1 MSSSSKGI
9 TLEQISHDHSGLTI
23 RNTSDTQ
30 LYDSSNGTATHTG
43 STTKTYDIL
52 NWLIQTLSSAHSLDA
67 LLHSLGDLTRQVM
80 QMDLCIVMLVD
91 PTSGSLTMRAAS
103 PDLSDYKISFAP
115 IESNRIPWK
124 KLQVFSSEG
133 QLPILTQHE
142 QEQLNPLKQ
151 VQYETLL
158 VVPLVV
164 GNENLGLLNCYS
176 SKNRD
181 YTLEDQVLLRA
192 ITSHG
197 ALAIQNRQLAYT
209 PGRNELGPYIKSF
222 FDDLL
227 SEKPEMEESLRG
239 RANYLGCDLTK
250 PHTMLLIEMV
260 LPEDPAGTQRSRD
273 PAPMQDRISMIQ
285 ANDHYRYEENLS
297 GGNLQIGF
305 KYAAQIMKH
314 RLQEHYP
321 GSVMDQRGNR
331 LYCIMPLDTSRDLHT
346 WLCDIMHQIQLEQH
360 TRMFFGIGNS
370 YVDIH
375 DYRKGFAEAEEALRI
390 GQHLKNEGG
399 GTHFNDLGVYRYIYE
414 FACLNKVDDLY
425 LEQIA
430 ALTSYDQQRKG
441 SELLDTLEI
450 FLEVG
455 GNIKDTSERLQVHRN
470 TIIQRLKRIQSLSA
484 IDLEQPNQRLRLQ
497 IALMIDKLRKH

>member
-23 RNTSDTQ
+23 RSASDIHQ
-30 LYDSSNGTATHTG
+30 YDSSNGTATHIG
-43 STTKTYDIL
+43 STTKTYEIL

-67 LLHSLGDLTRQVM
+67 LLHSLADLTRQVM
-80 QMDLCIVMLVD
+80 KMDLSIVMLVD

-103 PDLSDYKISFAP
+103 PDLSDYKIRFTP

-164 GNENLGLLNCYS
+164 GNDNLGLLNCYS

-181 YTLEDQVLLRA
+181 YTLEDKVLLRA
-192 ITSHG
+192 ITSQG
-197 ALAIQNRQLAYT
+197 ALAIRNRQLAYT

-227 SEKPEMEESLRG
+227 SEKSDMEESLRG

-250 PHTMLLIEMV
+250 PHTMLVIEMV
-260 LPEDPAGTQRSRD
+260 LPDDSAKTQRSRNQ
-273 PAPMQDRISMIQ
+273 APLQAHISMIQ
-285 ANDHYRYEENLS
+285 ANDHGRYEESLS
-297 GGNLQIGF
+297 GGNVQMAF
-305 KYAAQIMKH
+305 KHAAQIIKH

-321 GSVMDQRGNR
+321 GSVIDQRENR
-331 LYCIMPLDTSRDLHT
+331 LFCIMPLDKSEDLHA
-346 WLCDIMHQIQLEQH
+346 WLCDIIRQIQLEQH
-360 TRMFFGIGNS
+360 TKMCFGIGNS
-370 YVDIH
+370 YLDIH

-390 GQHLKNEGG
+390 GQRLKNEGG

-430 ALTSYDQQRKG
+430 VLTSYDQQRKG

-455 GNIKDTSERLQVHRN
+455 GNIKDASERLQVHRN

-484 IDLEQPNQRLRLQ
+484 INLEQPNQRLRLQ
-497 IALMIDKLRKH
+497 IALMIDKLRKN